1 MCDSLVQVRGEMCNQ
16 SIKLAVKP
24 PVQSPMLSFKLFV
37 KIVSERQDKKYNQW
51 ERFKYWD
58 HPSKMVSSI
67 NVNRERITSAGGPST
82 LVPSSSPQLPDTNT
96 SETSLPCFYGYN
108 KLTRSCQPRGKTQ
121 TFHIHWESNLSPPLM
136 LHKPGAYWNFV
147 LCSDQSSDYER
158 SNRLCL
164 IDRMIGE
171 PGWHFADILS
181 NCKVRL
187 AWNSLPAGLN
197 TVYTKYPSLEVNP
210 DLTILPTAGAT
221 AEVN

>member
-37 KIVSERQDKKYNQW
+37 KIQKDRNSDLDCCYCR
-51 ERFKYWD
+51 
-58 HPSKMVSSI
+58 SVSSI